1 MTSKQAEDRASK
13 FKRHVAALNKQFSEW
28 VTSQVGSKPDRLL
41 AAGILDY
48 SRHAARLRLEFS
60 DIISS
65 SEDEK
70 SQENSFHRRTYAPL
84 LSIMPSCHTKTIH
97 FIRHGEGWHNIGLAN
112 HDAQLTPRGWQQAH
126 ALGRHMQNY
135 ELTRN
140 VQLIVVSPL
149 MRALETAAGVFGVV
163 SSSENEKVKN
173 PMAAAT
179 IATTNEI
186 LMKAQSEVPDIK
198 AAHPEVKIKHPN
210 VTFLANELCRERL
223 GPSSCDCRR
232 KCSEAAVSFPGVD
245 FSLINDDTDPH
256 WRPGNVEPEE
266 AVVLRGR
273 QFLQWLMS
281 LPKSNIAVVT
291 HSAFLWFTLSGFG
304 SENIRPVREKL
315 QRWYE
320 NCEMRTVVLSDGGSA
335 AVVAA
340 LDSDYKG
347 GHVVA
352 EPQQALMEAEA
363 ALDSDYKG
371 GHMVAEPQ
379 QALMEAEAEA
389 EKVKQKKEEEG
400 KINESEEMMIE
411 T

>member
-1 MTSKQAEDRASK
+1 MTAKQAEDRASK
-13 FKRHVAALNKQFSEW
+13 FKRHVEALNKQFSEW
-28 VTSQVGSKPDRLL
+28 VTSQVGSQPDRLL

-48 SRHAARLRLEFS
+48 SRHAARLRLEFQ

-70 SQENSFHRRTYAPL
+70 SQENSFHGRTYAPL
-84 LSIMPSCHTKTIH
+84 LSIMPACHTKTVH
-97 FIRHGEGWHNIGLAN
+97 FIRHGEGWHNVGLAN

-140 VQLIVVSPL
+140 VQIIVVSPL
-149 MRALETAAGVFGVV
+149 MRALETAAGVFGVD
-163 SSSENEKVKN
+163 SPENEKEK
-173 PMAAAT
+173 ALLAT
-179 IATTNEI
+179 ATTATNEI
-186 LMKAQSEVPDIK
+186 LMKAQTEVPEIK
-198 AAHPEVKIKHPN
+198 VAHPEVKIKHPN
-210 VTFLANELCRERL
+210 VGFLVNELCRERL
-223 GPSSCDCRR
+223 GPSSCDSRR
-232 KCSEAAVSFPGVD
+232 KCSEAAALFPGVD
-245 FSLINDDTDPH
+245 FSLINDDADPH
-256 WRPGNVEPEE
+256 WRAGNVEPEE

-273 QFLQWLMS
+273 QFLQWLMT
-281 LPKSNIAVVT
+281 LPQSNIAVVT

-304 SENIRPVREKL
+304 SENIRPVRERV

-320 NCEMRTVVLSDGGSA
+320 NCEMRSVVLSDGGSA

-363 ALDSDYKG
+363 
-371 GHMVAEPQ
+371 
-379 QALMEAEAEA
+379 EA
-389 EKVKQKKEEEG
+389 EKEKQEKEKKERISEDREM
-400 KINESEEMMIE
+400 KID

>member
-13 FKRHVAALNKQFSEW
+13 FKRHIEALNKQFSEW
-28 VTSQVGSKPDRLL
+28 VMSQVGSKPDRLL

-48 SRHAARLRLEFS
+48 SRHAARLRLDFS

-65 SEDEK
+65 SEDEN
-70 SQENSFHRRTYAPL
+70 SQEHSFHGRTYAPL
-84 LSIMPSCHTKTIH
+84 LSIMPACHTKTVH

-163 SSSENEKVKN
+163 SSSGNEKEKT
-173 PMAAAT
+173 PRA
-179 IATTNEI
+179 IATNEI
-186 LMKAQSEVPDIK
+186 LMKAQSEVPEIK
-198 AAHPEVKIKHPN
+198 VAHPAFRIKHPN
-210 VTFLANELCRERL
+210 VIFLANELCRERL
-223 GPSSCDCRR
+223 GPSSCDSRR
-232 KCSEAAVSFPGVD
+232 NCSEAAASFPGID
-245 FSLINDDTDPH
+245 FSLINDDADQH
-256 WRPGNVEPEE
+256 WRAGNVEPEE

-281 LPKSNIAVVT
+281 LPQSNIAVVT

-304 SENIRPVREKL
+304 SENIRPVRERL

-320 NCEMRTVVLSDGGSA
+320 NCEMRSVVLSDGGSA
-335 AVVAA
+335 AVIAA

-363 ALDSDYKG
+363 E
-371 GHMVAEPQ
+371 V
-379 QALMEAEAEA
+379 
-389 EKVKQKKEEEG
+389 EKEK
-400 KINESEEMMIE
+400 
-411 T
+411 

>member
-1 MTSKQAEDRASK
+1 MTSKTEERVLK
-13 FKRHVAALNKQFSEW
+13 FKRNVEALNKQFLEW
-28 VTSQVGSKPDRLL
+28 CSSQITSKPDRLL
-41 AAGILDY
+41 ATETY
-48 SRHAARLRLEFS
+48 SRAAARLRLEFS

-65 SEDEK
+65 SSEDEK
-70 SQENSFHRRTYAPL
+70 EHSFQGRTYAPL
-84 LSIMPSCHTKTIH
+84 LSLMPACHTKTIH

-135 ELTRN
+135 EITRD
-140 VQLIVVSPL
+140 VQLVVVSPL
-149 MRALETAAGVFGVV
+149 FRALETAAGVFGV
-163 SSSENEKVKN
+163 
-173 PMAAAT
+173 AAASSPT
-179 IATTNEI
+179 LGKESPTTAAASAPAEL
-186 LMKAQSEVPDIK
+186 LMIAQSEVPEVRCTHPAVNIK
-198 AAHPEVKIKHPN
+198 RPGLE
-210 VTFLANELCRERL
+210 FLANELCRERL
-223 GPSSCDCRR
+223 GPSSCDSRR
-232 KCSEAAVSFPGVD
+232 KCSESAAFFPGID
-245 FSLINDDTDPH
+245 FSLIKDDADPH

-281 LPKSNIAVVT
+281 LPQSNIAVVT

-320 NCEMRTVVLSDGGSA
+320 NCEMRSVVLSDGGSA

-340 LDSDYKG
+340 LDSDYRG

-363 ALDSDYKG
+363 EKGKSDMKNNG
-371 GHMVAEPQ
+371 RRSV
-379 QALMEAEAEA
+379 
-389 EKVKQKKEEEG
+389 
-400 KINESEEMMIE
+400 SENGEMMVE
-411 T
+411 